1 MHGCVRVIRSW
12 MSPTGGLNKVLLRH
26 PWSSLLVAGMVE
38 LSVWRTSLR
47 LDEGSTPSGW
57 WTVGSLAWMVY
68 GSGLCVVFPRLLK
81 RSAHE
86 IFELTWITAISVLF
100 LPAVMELDGLVE
112 MWTVHTAFAAS
123 LILLVIVTRT
133 ALASQAAT
141 TKARSSV
148 APTEGSAESA
158 GRP

>member
-1 MHGCVRVIRSW
+1 MIRSW
-12 MSPTGGLNKVLLRH
+12 MSPTGGPNKVLLRH
-26 PWSSLLVAGMVE
+26 PWSSLLVAGLVE

-47 LDEGSTPSGW
+47 LDEGSTSSGW

-81 RSAHE
+81 RPAHE
-86 IFELTWITAISVLF
+86 IFQLTWITALNVLF
-100 LPAVMELDGLVE
+100 LPVAMELEGMVE
-112 MWTVHTAFAAS
+112 MWTVHMALAAS

-133 ALASQAAT
+133 ALVSQAAI
-141 TKARSSV
+141 TKARSSA
-148 APTEGSAESA
+148 APTVGSAESTESE